1 MGGGLKRIAILGST
15 GSIGQQTLEVA
26 RVFRDK
32 LSVVG
37 LGAGSNTQLLAGQV
51 KEFQPRMVSFQGSKT
66 ELRQNLP
73 SGRTSSPELVSL
85 EEMASHPDVD
95 LVVIATAGKAGLAPT
110 LAAIRARKE
119 VALANKEVL
128 VMAGAMV
135 MAEARKHGVKIR
147 PVDSE
152 HSAIWQCLKG
162 EQKKKVARLLL
173 TASGGPFLRYPAK
186 KLAEITPEQAL
197 NHPTWKMGRKV
208 TVDSATLMNKGMEV
222 IEAHWLFGLPYSR
235 ISVVVHAESIV
246 HSMVQFADGSIKA
259 QLSWPDMRLPIQY
272 ALGYP
277 DRHFNPQLPVMDWN
291 KAMALNFEPPDL
303 VRFPCLRLAREAGE
317 KGGTYPA
324 VLCAADEVAV
334 DLFLSHRIGLV
345 DIARL
350 VEDALEHHRGVG
362 CPSLD
367 DIVEADA
374 WARGH
379 AKKWRGG

>member
-1 MGGGLKRIAILGST
+1 MGGLKRIAILGST

-26 RVFRDK
+26 RVLK
-32 LSVVG
+32 GQLSVAG
-37 LGAGSNTQLLAGQV
+37 LGAGSNSQLLASQI
-51 KEFQPRMVSFQGSKT
+51 KEFQPRMVSFQGPKA
-66 ELRQNLP
+66 ELRQNL
-73 SGRTSSPELVSL
+73 SPDHKSRLKTVTL

-95 LVVIATAGKAGLAPT
+95 LVLIATSGKAGLAPT

-135 MAEARKHGVKIR
+135 MAEVRKYGVKIR

-162 EQKKKVARLLL
+162 EQKKRVARLLL

-186 KLAEITPEQAL
+186 TLETITPEQAL
-197 NHPTWKMGRKV
+197 NHPTWKMGKKV
-208 TVDSATLMNKGMEV
+208 TIDSATLMNKGMEV
-222 IEAHWLFGLPYSR
+222 IEAHWLFGVPYAR
-235 ISVVVHAESIV
+235 IGVVVHTESIV

-259 QLSWPDMRLPIQY
+259 QLSRPDMRLPIQY

-277 DRHFNPQLPVMDWN
+277 DRHFNPDLPMMAWDR
-291 KAMALNFEPPDL
+291 AMALNFEPPDL
-303 VRFPCLRLAREAGE
+303 AKFPCLRLAREAGE

-334 DLFLSHRIGLV
+334 EKFLSHRIGLL

-350 VEDALEHHRGVG
+350 VEDALEHHRSTRR
-362 CPSLD
+362 PSLD
-367 DIVEADA
+367 EVLEADA
-374 WARGH
+374 WARRH
-379 AKKWRGG
+379 AGKWRAR

>member
-1 MGGGLKRIAILGST
+1 MGGLKRIAILGST
-15 GSIGQQTLEVA
+15 GSIGQQTLEVT
-26 RVFRDK
+26 RVFKDK
-32 LSVVG
+32 FLVVG
-37 LGAGSNTQLLAGQV
+37 LGAGSNAELLASQIR
-51 KEFQPRMVSFQGSKT
+51 EFQPRMATFNGPKT
-66 ELRQNLP
+66 ELRRSLSLDRAPLP
-73 SGRTSSPELVSL
+73 RMVTL
-85 EEMASHPDVD
+85 EEMASHAEVD
-95 LVVIATAGKAGLAPT
+95 LVLIATSGKAGLAPT
-110 LAAIRARKE
+110 LAAIRAGKE

-135 MAEARKHGVKIR
+135 MAEARKHGVRIR

-162 EQKKKVARLLL
+162 EQKKKVTRLLL

-186 KLAEITPEQAL
+186 KLETITPEQAL

-235 ISVVVHAESIV
+235 ISVVVHTESIV

-259 QLSWPDMRLPIQY
+259 QLSRPDMRLPIQY
-272 ALGYP
+272 AMVYP
-277 DRHFNPQLPVMDWN
+277 DRHFNSELPIMEWDR
-291 KAMALNFEPPDL
+291 AMALNFEPPDL
-303 VRFPCLRLAREAGE
+303 VKFPCLRLAREAGV

-334 DLFLSHRIGLV
+334 EMFLYHRIGLL

-350 VEDALEHHRGVG
+350 VEDALEHHRGARR
-362 CPSLD
+362 PSLD
-367 DIVEADA
+367 EVLEADG
-374 WARGH
+374 WARRH
-379 AKKWRGG
+379 AAKWRNR

>member
-1 MGGGLKRIAILGST
+1 MGGLKRIAILGST

-26 RVFRDK
+26 RVLK
-32 LSVVG
+32 GQLSVAG
-37 LGAGSNTQLLAGQV
+37 LGAGSNSQLLASQI
-51 KEFQPRMVSFQGSKT
+51 KEFQPRMVSFQGPKA
-66 ELRQNLP
+66 ELRQNL
-73 SGRTSSPELVSL
+73 SPDHKSRLKTVTL

-95 LVVIATAGKAGLAPT
+95 LVLIATSGKAGLAPT

-135 MAEARKHGVKIR
+135 MAEARKYGVKIR

-186 KLAEITPEQAL
+186 KLEAITPEQAL
-197 NHPTWKMGRKV
+197 NHPTWKMGKKV
-208 TVDSATLMNKGMEV
+208 TIDSATLMNKGMEV
-222 IEAHWLFGLPYSR
+222 IEAHWLFGVPYSR
-235 ISVVVHAESIV
+235 IGVVVHTESIV

-259 QLSWPDMRLPIQY
+259 QLSRPDMRLPIQY

-277 DRHFNPQLPVMDWN
+277 DRHFNPDLPMMAWDR
-291 KAMALNFEPPDL
+291 AMALNFEPPDL
-303 VRFPCLRLAREAGE
+303 AKFPCLRLAREAGE

-334 DLFLSHRIGLV
+334 EKFLSHRIGLL

-350 VEDALEHHRGVG
+350 VEDALEHHRSTRR
-362 CPSLD
+362 PSLD
-367 DIVEADA
+367 EVLEADA
-374 WARGH
+374 WARRH
-379 AKKWRGG
+379 AGKWRAR